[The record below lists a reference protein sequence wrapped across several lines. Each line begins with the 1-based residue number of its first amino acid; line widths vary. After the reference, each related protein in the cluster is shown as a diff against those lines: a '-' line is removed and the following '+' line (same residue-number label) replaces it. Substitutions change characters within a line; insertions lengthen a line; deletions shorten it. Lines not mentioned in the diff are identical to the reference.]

1 MPILLAAKMQHARR
15 TMSRRFALLALAGT
29 TVAGF
34 VLFWRNYN
42 RRLGAG
48 VVNRVVNPF
57 ILGRGLS
64 GGAHSEL
71 GAIEH
76 VGRVTGTTRRTPV
89 RPVPTAD
96 GFRIVVP
103 LAGESQ
109 WARNVLAAGHCRL
122 LWRGV
127 VYELDEPQLV
137 APADCR
143 DVLPPIRLLTS
154 ALGVQYMRLHR
165 FADWPAGRAPRDTTP
180 ATAAVTEPGTPAAAE
195 ATPAGVH

>member
-1 MPILLAAKMQHARR
+1 
-15 TMSRRFALLALAGT
+15 MSRRFAVLALVGGA
-29 TVAGF
+29 VSGF
-34 VLFWRNYN
+34 VLFWRNYD
-42 RRLGAG
+42 RRMGAG
-48 VVNRVVNPF
+48 VVNRIVNPF
-57 ILGRGLS
+57 VLGRGLS
-64 GGAHSEL
+64 GGTHSEL

-122 LWRGV
+122 LWRNV
-127 VYELDEPQLV
+127 MYELDEPQLV
-137 APADCR
+137 SPADCT
-143 DVLPPIRLLTS
+143 DLLLPVRLLTS

-165 FADWPAGRAPRDTTP
+165 FADRPADL
-180 ATAAVTEPGTPAAAE
+180 ESQE
-195 ATPAGVH
+195 ATPATTPTTLTGETARTAEPASLA

>member
-1 MPILLAAKMQHARR
+1 
-15 TMSRRFALLALAGT
+15 MSRRFALLALVGGALSGL
-29 TVAGF
+29 
-34 VLFWRNYN
+34 VLLWRNYN

-48 VVNRVVNPF
+48 VVNRIVNPF

-122 LWRGV
+122 LWRNV
-127 VYELDEPQLV
+127 MYELDEPQLV
-137 APADCR
+137 SPADCK
-143 DVLPPIRLLTS
+143 DLLLPIRLLTS

-165 FADWPAGRAPRDTTP
+165 FADRPAGVEPESAPVVTEP
-180 ATAAVTEPGTPAAAE
+180 ATAQELEAGPA
-195 ATPAGVH
+195 PLLSR